1 MYENNTCWE
10 ILGIAPIQDKKA
22 IKRAY
27 SKQLKITRPD
37 EDPEGFKRLHTA
49 YTECLDYLNYDWY
62 WEDDED
68 VQDDEQY
75 SDHNDEHSEQVA
87 YQTNQTIT
95 LATPNEVIN
104 QSHANAADSDAS
116 GLDTNNTDFSNT
128 DARNTDV
135 SNMDTLPPPIATPKH
150 TDTTVNHIQD
160 DEELPLATATTADTD
175 SLDVQDGEQEIEQ
188 GGEQSSNQDSNQ
200 NSDEEQ
206 IYLNQSA
213 AQQAFSQNL
222 TVLITSP
229 IHRDD
234 ISKWQTLLTDDALY
248 DISYKQQVSMQ
259 VLEEILDLR
268 ESQIT
273 QANNPKKLPP
283 SFFSQPTLS
292 YLSDFFGWQH
302 AQEKIEDTFYYHDAL
317 NQFYDDL
324 EPADAP
330 ILAEKGGEY
339 ARDEMLANQ
348 LGLAS
353 LHARFFAFV
362 IDLGIIVFIGYVATQ
377 VSLYAG
383 FELAIVWFIFFMLL
397 IMAWLQAKSRYQASV
412 GQRLLGLKMVN
423 LQQQRISMLHAF
435 WRFVFA
441 MIVFIIALVTL
452 KGVFGFVLWGAYFI
466 DKYRNKSRYTW
477 LDKTSETFVIK
488 ILLSISK
495 LYLHF

>member
-10 ILGIAPIQDKKA
+10 ILGITPIQDKKA

-62 WEDDED
+62 WEDDDD

-75 SDHNDEHSEQVA
+75 SDHDDGYSEYVA
-87 YQTNQTIT
+87 DADQETVLTTQ
-95 LATPNEVIN
+95 AQDIN
-104 QSHANAADSDAS
+104 QLNTAANSHEI
-116 GLDTNNTDFSNT
+116 
-128 DARNTDV
+128 DV
-135 SNMDTLPPPIATPKH
+135 GDIDISSMDTVPPPIATPQQIEQPASQH
-150 TDTTVNHIQD
+150 TDTTESHIQD
-160 DEELPLATATTADTD
+160 K
-175 SLDVQDGEQEIEQ
+175 
-188 GGEQSSNQDSNQ
+188 EQSSLDSIVMDNVDDEHDSD
-200 NSDEEQ
+200 SDEEQ
-206 IYLNQSA
+206 VYLNQSA

-222 TVLITSP
+222 AVLITSP

-234 ISKWQTLLTDDALY
+234 ISKWQTLLADDALY

-330 ILAEKGGEY
+330 ILAEKSGEY
-339 ARDEMLANQ
+339 AREEMLANQ

-362 IDLGIIVFIGYVATQ
+362 IDLGIIVFIGYIATQ

-412 GQRLLGLKMVN
+412 GQRLLGLKMVD

-435 WRFVFA
+435 WRFAVA
-441 MIVFIIALVTL
+441 IVVLIVALITL

-477 LDKTSETFVIK
+477 LDKTTETFIIK
-488 ILLSISK
+488 NK
-495 LYLHF
+495 